1 MKKLLV
7 ALLVVFCGLPC
18 LAQTREPVYVD
29 GVNVYSKPKIYANS
43 FDGFLNMR
51 SAPSTSAKIVGAF
64 RNGEIPG
71 YVIKQEGNWAK
82 IYYQGVTGYV
92 YKKNT
97 TSTPTVAVTID
108 VDGEW
113 LQGVWVHME
122 GFESYAFFNNGTYQ
136 WANEDRTEFE
146 IGTYRL
152 AGNLVVLTP
161 VMYKGLIRI
170 PVPGGG
176 YTEDIGFVDDC
187 EPTTFVIDIEEGTID
202 YMSRLGFVSP
212 GDEYACYMTYEQ
224 FLEEKAAVKALLGK

>member
-122 GFESYAFFNNGTYQ
+122 GFESYAFFNNGTG
-136 WANEDRTEFE
+136 
-146 IGTYRL
+146 I
-152 AGNLVVLTP
+152 
-161 VMYKGLIRI
+161 LISPLYI
-170 PVPGGG
+170 TGVSTTKLPASLYVP
-176 YTEDIGFVDDC
+176 ISNSVRSSF
-187 EPTTFVIDIEEGTID
+187 
-202 YMSRLGFVSP
+202 
-212 GDEYACYMTYEQ
+212 AH
-224 FLEEKAAVKALLGK
+224 